1 MEDSMRGLGQWGR
14 VAVLAAIVLGAVGA
28 QTPGQTEKPKIALY
42 IANDALT
49 PDEKSFLTSKLL
61 KPFTLSGLY
70 SVIDRS
76 DIFTQKAAT
85 ERIKQ
90 RDGSVNEKEIY
101 KIGKEAGAK
110 YICMVDL
117 RKAFG
122 RWNIAARIVDVVT
135 AEIYLFQGE
144 TDITGE
150 LDNADFSGAAKT
162 IFEQIHAKNTGGG
175 SAVSVARNQ
184 REQTPATAPA
194 LVSAQTTQQSGGGVS
209 GTFTDS
215 RDGKKYKTVV
225 IGGKKWMAE
234 NLNYQ
239 PQSGKSWCYKKDE
252 AYCKEYGRLYN
263 WETAKTVCPAG
274 FHLPSRSEWNDL
286 AAPAGGKD
294 AAGKKLKARNGW
306 DDNGNGTD
314 DYGFSALPGGYRYYD
329 VYNKAGN
336 SGNWWTSMDYGNGY
350 AYRRGM
356 YHNKDIMDED
366 GGLKGNSF
374 SVRCVA
380 DN

>member
-1 MEDSMRGLGQWGR
+1 MRGLGLLGR
-14 VAVLAAIVLGAVGA
+14 AVMVAAAVVGMAFVQTTA
-28 QTPGQTEKPKIALY
+28 QTGKPKIALY

-61 KPFTLSGLY
+61 KPFTVSGLY

-101 KIGKEAGAK
+101 KIGQEAGAK

-162 IFEQIHAKNTGGG
+162 IFEQIHAK
-175 SAVSVARNQ
+175 SAMSAARNQ
-184 REQTPATAPA
+184 QEQMSAPA
-194 LVSAQTTQQSGGGVS
+194 SAPASAQTNQQSGGGGS

-286 AAPAGGKD
+286 ADPAGGKD
-294 AAGKKLKARNGW
+294 AAGKKLKAKRGW
-306 DDNGNGTD
+306 DDSGNGTD
-314 DYGFSALPGGYRYYD
+314 DFGFSALPGGYKYYD

-336 SGNWWTSMDYGNGY
+336 NGNWWTSMDYGNGY

-366 GGLKGNSF
+366 GGLKGNGF